1 MAVGKLRID
10 GLTALPENILG
21 VDIFEN
27 IFSNSTILPRYRW
40 IRMLIATVGFV
51 CWEMAWGGNGYATPQ
66 LSNSQTLSELYKQ
79 AAASHIRTNEDRR
92 ADTSR
97 KPMEFLPF
105 TQVRP
110 GMRVLDI
117 ATGNGYTTQ
126 LLALVVGRAGI
137 VWAQGDQQ
145 RPAFTQRLADHPQT
159 NIIPV
164 IRPFEDPI
172 PNDVSKLDLI
182 TNIMNY
188 HNSTYMSVA
197 RRIRLNQRLF
207 QALKSGGYLIVIDH
221 STQTS
226 TDITIAKTLHR
237 IDQALVLDEIQKAGF
252 RLEQDNNFLRN
263 PSDPRNQAYFDMEI
277 PTDKFAFRFVKP

>member
-1 MAVGKLRID
+1 MIPQYDLSG
-10 GLTALPENILG
+10 
-21 VDIFEN
+21 
-27 IFSNSTILPRYRW
+27 RW
-40 IRMLIATVGFV
+40 ILILLATISFV
-51 CWEMAWGGNGYATPQ
+51 RWELAWGINEYTAPE
-66 LSNSQTLSELYKQ
+66 LNNSQTLSELYKQ
-79 AAASHIRTNEDRR
+79 ATTNPIRTNEDRR

-97 KPMEFLPF
+97 KPMEFLQF

-126 LLALVVGRAGI
+126 LLALVAGETGT

-145 RPAFTQRLADHPQT
+145 KPAFIKRLADHPQS
-159 NIIPV
+159 NIVPV
-164 IRPFEDPI
+164 TRPFEDPI

-188 HNSTYMSVA
+188 HNGSHMSVA

-207 QALKSGGYLIVIDH
+207 KALKSGGHLIVIDH
-221 STQTS
+221 STRTD
-226 TDITIAKTLHR
+226 TDITSAKRLHR
-237 IDQALVLDEIQKAGF
+237 IDQTIVLDEIQKAGF
-252 RLEQDNNFLRN
+252 RLEQENNFLRN

-277 PTDKFAFRFVKP
+277 PTDKFAFRFIKP